1 MKTHLLPLLAL
12 VPLCGCKAF
21 DVQTDPET
29 GLTHIVDAETGEG
42 VGTVAPPADA
52 QETDPTG
59 LANAAGALVG
69 AVTGNP
75 GTGAAAG
82 VGLSWLLALLARR
95 KKT

>member
-1 MKTHLLPLLAL
+1 MKTAILVLAAL
-12 VPLCGCKAF
+12 LCGCKAF

-29 GLTHIVDAETGEG
+29 GVTHIVDSETGAA
-42 VGTVAPPADA
+42 VGSVAPPADA
-52 QETDPTG
+52 AGTDPTG
-59 LANAAGALVG
+59 LATAGGALIG

-95 KKT
+95 KRS